1 MRQCW
6 LIIKE
11 QKCDVIAED
20 LLLFVEL
27 AFSPELLERYQQLNL
42 YELSSVLAFHE
53 KLASEMLDC
62 GSRYWLILRT
72 FFNHL
77 MLMVARKPHL
87 LRGLEHFV
95 CGFGTTRECRSL
107 DAKIMLHRLENML
120 PQIIPKKYESL
131 PMEQITYQGAYI
143 RTMTLIV
150 LEGMIH
156 NYLTAVKQG
165 QNNNN
170 TFLAGQG
177 LTNCLLLLL
186 KQDKDRLENV
196 KSDMPFSD

>member
-1 MRQCW
+1 M
-6 LIIKE
+6 
-11 QKCDVIAED
+11 
-20 LLLFVEL
+20 
-27 AFSPELLERYQQLNL
+27 
-42 YELSSVLAFHE
+42 LAFHE
-53 KLASEMLDC
+53 KLAAEMLDC

-120 PQIIPKKYESL
+120 PHIVPKKYESL

-143 RTMTLIV
+143 RTMTLIL

-165 QNNNN
+165 QNSTN
-170 TFLAGQG
+170 TRIAGQG

-186 KQDKDRLENV
+186 KQDKGRLENV
-196 KSDMPFSD
+196 KSDMPFSDQHRLKLRTWQMISVLTAVICDPEVVPEQSVLTDIQATVWQILE